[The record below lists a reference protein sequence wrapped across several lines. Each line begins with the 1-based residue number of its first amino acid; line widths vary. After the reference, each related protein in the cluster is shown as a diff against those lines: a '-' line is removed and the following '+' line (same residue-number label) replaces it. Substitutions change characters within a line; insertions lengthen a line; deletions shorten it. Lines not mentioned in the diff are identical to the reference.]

1 MRMSNYN
8 GWTNW
13 ETWKVNLELLD
24 GMDASDLNIEHYTAD
39 EYYEAG
45 HVIRDYVE
53 EVIAMQY
60 QYDGFVGGIIN
71 DFIYTVDWTDIARH
85 ILGQWIEDH
94 AEETEEEDE
103 E

>member
-1 MRMSNYN
+1 MSTYN

-13 ETWKVNLELLD
+13 ETWKVNLEILD

-39 EYYEAG
+39 EFYEAG
-45 HVIRDYVE
+45 QIIRVFVDEIISMEYNT
-53 EVIAMQY
+53 
-60 QYDGFVGGIIN
+60 DGFVSGIVH
-71 DFIYTVDWTDIARH
+71 DFLHSVDWTDIARH

-94 AEETEEEDE
+94 ADEEEENE